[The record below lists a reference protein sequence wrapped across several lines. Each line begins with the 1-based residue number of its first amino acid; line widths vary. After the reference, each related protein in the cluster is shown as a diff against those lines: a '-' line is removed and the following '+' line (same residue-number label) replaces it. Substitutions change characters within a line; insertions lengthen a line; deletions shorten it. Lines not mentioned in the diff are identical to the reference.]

1 MPNRLQLK
9 RGNGGPGNVF
19 YAGEPLYDQTGKTL
33 YVGDT
38 GGTGTGAGSS
48 VASNA
53 TYMASLEMLYKSSAA
68 DSGTVRFYEDTDNG
82 VHYIALAA
90 PTTVTANTTLRLPDG
105 AGSANQVLKTDGSG
119 NLSWVNQADTSSFV
133 TASSTTTF
141 TNKTFDTAGT
151 GNVFRINGT
160 QVSAVTGTGSAV
172 LASSPSLT
180 TPTIGSAG
188 ANFSGSTSGTTA
200 LLASAAASGSLTLP
214 AGTDTLIGKATTDTL
229 TNKTF
234 DTAGTGNVF
243 RINGTQVSAVTGTGS
258 AVLASSP
265 TLTSATL
272 TTPTVGSAGASFS
285 GSTSG
290 TTALLAS
297 ATASGTLT
305 LPAGT
310 DTLIGKATTDTLTN
324 KTFDTAGTGNVF
336 RISGTQVSAVTG
348 TGSAVLAS
356 SPSLTTPTIGSAGA
370 NFTGSTSGTTALV
383 ASAAASGTLT
393 LPAGTHTL
401 IGRATTDTLTNK
413 TFDANGT
420 GNSLSNVEV
429 ADFAGSAII
438 TAAEGVSGNNND
450 TSIPTTAAVKAYV
463 DAVDVTTSLAGDSGT
478 GTVSTAQTL
487 TINGTASEVETSVS
501 GQTITIGLPNNVTIG
516 NDLTVNGNLRVV
528 GTAVTFETQTVR
540 VEDRLLELGLIN
552 NAAPTVATTWDTGVA
567 FNYFQTS
574 AKKSGVIWLNNQ
586 FMAMLSEITEVGD
599 TGTADPQITAT
610 AYAPIASGG
619 LYIGGIASGNEVI
632 NSSQAAVNLTF
643 DGGTY

>member
-1 MPNRLQLK
+1 M
-9 RGNGGPGNVF
+9 
-19 YAGEPLYDQTGKTL
+19 
-33 YVGDT
+33 
-38 GGTGTGAGSS
+38 
-48 VASNA
+48 
-53 TYMASLEMLYKSSAA
+53 
-68 DSGTVRFYEDTDNG
+68 
-82 VHYIALAA
+82 
-90 PTTVTANTTLRLPDG
+90 
-105 AGSANQVLKTDGSG
+105 
-119 NLSWVNQADTSSFV
+119 
-133 TASSTTTF
+133 
-141 TNKTFDTAGT
+141 
-151 GNVFRINGT
+151 
-160 QVSAVTGTGSAV
+160 
-172 LASSPSLT
+172 
-180 TPTIGSAG
+180 
-188 ANFSGSTSGTTA
+188 
-200 LLASAAASGSLTLP
+200 
-214 AGTDTLIGKATTDTL
+214 IGKATTDTL

-243 RINGTQVSAVTGTGS
+243 RINGTQITANTGTGS
-258 AVLASSP
+258 NVLASSP
-265 TLTSATL
+265 TLTSANL
-272 TTPTVGSAGASFS
+272 TVPVIAGTGATFT

-290 TTALLAS
+290 TTALVAT

-305 LPAGT
+305 LPAAT

-356 SPSLTTPTIGSAGA
+356 SPSLTTPTIGGAGA
-370 NFTGSTSGTTALV
+370 NFSGSTSGTTALV

-463 DAVDVTTSLAGDSGT
+463 DAVDVTTSIAGDSGT

-487 TINGTASEVETSVS
+487 TVSGTASEVETSVS

-516 NDLTVNGNLRVV
+516 NDLTVTRDLTVSGNLRVV

-586 FMAMLSEITEVGD
+586 FMAMLSEMTEVGD

-610 AYAPIASGG
+610 AYAPIATNG
-619 LYIGGIASGNEVI
+619 LYIGGIAAGNEVI

-643 DGGTY
+643 DGGSY

>member
-1 MPNRLQLK
+1 MANRLQLK

-38 GGTGTGAGSS
+38 GGTGAGAGSS

-53 TYMASLEMLYKSSAA
+53 TYLASLEMLYKSSAA
-68 DSGTVRFYEDTDNG
+68 DSGAIRFYEDTDNG
-82 VHYIALAA
+82 TNFITLKAPAA
-90 PTTVTANTTLRLPDG
+90 VTTNITLTLPDSDG
-105 AGSANQVLKTDGSG
+105 DANQVLKTDGSG
-119 NLSWVNQADTSSFV
+119 NLSWVTQTDTSSFV

-160 QVSAVTGTGSAV
+160 QITAVTGTGSAV
-172 LASSPSLT
+172 LATSPSLT

-200 LLASAAASGSLTLP
+200 LA
-214 AGTDTLIGKATTDTL
+214 
-229 TNKTF
+229 
-234 DTAGTGNVF
+234 
-243 RINGTQVSAVTGTGS
+243 
-258 AVLASSP
+258 
-265 TLTSATL
+265 
-272 TTPTVGSAGASFS
+272 
-285 GSTSG
+285 
-290 TTALLAS
+290 AS

-310 DTLIGKATTDTLTN
+310 DTLIGRATTDTLTN

-348 TGSAVLAS
+348 TGSAVLAT

-370 NFTGSTSGTTALV
+370 NFTGSTSGTTALL
-383 ASAAASGTLT
+383 ASATASGSLT

-401 IGRATTDTLTNK
+401 IGKATTDTLTNK

-420 GNSLSNVEV
+420 GNSISNLEV
-429 ADFAGSAII
+429 ADFAGSALI

-463 DAVDVTTSLAGDSGT
+463 DAVDVTTSIAGDSGT

-487 TINGTASEVETSVS
+487 TVSGTANEVETSVS
-501 GQTITIGLPNNVTIG
+501 GQTITIGLPNNVTIT
-516 NDLTVNGNLRVV
+516 NDLTVSGNLRVV

-586 FMAMLSEITEVGD
+586 FMAMLSEMSEVGD

-610 AYAPIASGG
+610 AYAPIATNG
-619 LYIGGIASGNEVI
+619 LYIGGIAAGNEVI

-643 DGGTY
+643 DGGSY

>member
-1 MPNRLQLK
+1 MANRLQLK

-38 GGTGTGAGSS
+38 GGTGAGAGSS

-53 TYMASLEMLYKSSAA
+53 TYLASLEMLYKSSAA
-68 DSGTVRFYEDTDNG
+68 DSGAIRFYEDTDNG
-82 VHYIALAA
+82 TNFITLKAPAA
-90 PTTVTANTTLRLPDG
+90 VTTNITLTLPDSDG
-105 AGSANQVLKTDGSG
+105 DANQVLKTDGSG
-119 NLSWVNQADTSSFV
+119 NLSWVTQTDTSSFV

-160 QVSAVTGTGSAV
+160 QITAVTGTGSAV
-172 LASSPSLT
+172 LAT
-180 TPTIGSAG
+180 
-188 ANFSGSTSGTTA
+188 
-200 LLASAAASGSLTLP
+200 
-214 AGTDTLIGKATTDTL
+214 
-229 TNKTF
+229 
-234 DTAGTGNVF
+234 
-243 RINGTQVSAVTGTGS
+243 
-258 AVLASSP
+258 
-265 TLTSATL
+265 
-272 TTPTVGSAGASFS
+272 
-285 GSTSG
+285 
-290 TTALLAS
+290 
-297 ATASGTLT
+297 
-305 LPAGT
+305 
-310 DTLIGKATTDTLTN
+310 
-324 KTFDTAGTGNVF
+324 
-336 RISGTQVSAVTG
+336 
-348 TGSAVLAS
+348 

-370 NFTGSTSGTTALV
+370 NFTGSTSGTTALL
-383 ASAAASGTLT
+383 ASATASGSLT

-401 IGRATTDTLTNK
+401 IGKATTDTLTNK

-420 GNSLSNVEV
+420 GNSISNLEV
-429 ADFAGSAII
+429 ADFAGSALI

-463 DAVDVTTSLAGDSGT
+463 DAVDVTTSIAGDSGT

-487 TINGTASEVETSVS
+487 TVSGTANEVETSVS
-501 GQTITIGLPNNVTIG
+501 GQTITIGLPNNVTIT
-516 NDLTVNGNLRVV
+516 NDLTVSGNLRVV

-586 FMAMLSEITEVGD
+586 FMAMLSEMSEVGD

-610 AYAPIASGG
+610 AYAPIATNG
-619 LYIGGIASGNEVI
+619 LYIGGIAAGNEVI

-643 DGGTY
+643 DGGSY

>member
-1 MPNRLQLK
+1 MANRLQLK
-9 RGNGGPGNVF
+9 RGTGAPGNVF
-19 YAGEPLYDQTGKTL
+19 YAGEPVYDQSGKTL
-33 YVGDT
+33 YIGDT

-53 TYMASLEMLYKSSAA
+53 TYLASLEMLYKSSAA
-68 DSGTVRFYEDTDNG
+68 DSGTIRFYEDTDNG
-82 VHYIALAA
+82 VNYIALSSPVAV
-90 PTTVTANTTLRLPDG
+90 TTNTTLRLPDG
-105 AGSANQVLKTDGSG
+105 AGSPNQVLKTDGSG
-119 NLSWVNQADTSSFV
+119 NLAWVDQSSTAGFV
-133 TASSTTTF
+133 TAGSTTTF

-160 QVSAVTGTGSAV
+160 QITAVTGTGSAV
-172 LASSPSLT
+172 LATSPSLT
-180 TPTIGSAG
+180 TPIIGSAG
-188 ANFSGSTSGTTA
+188 ANFSGTTGVTTI
-200 LLASAAASGSLTLP
+200 AASGTASGVLTLP
-214 AGTDTLIGKATTDTL
+214 AATDTLIGKATTDTL

-258 AVLASSP
+258 VVLASSP
-265 TLTSATL
+265 SL
-272 TTPTVGSAGASFS
+272 TTPTIGTTGANFS

-290 TTALLAS
+290 TTALVAS
-297 ATASGTLT
+297 ATASGSLT
-305 LPAGT
+305 LPAAT

-336 RISGTQVSAVTG
+336 RINGTQITANTG
-348 TGSAVLAS
+348 TGSNVLAS

-370 NFTGSTSGTTALV
+370 NFSGSTSGTTIIL
-383 ASAAASGTLT
+383 ASATASGSLT
-393 LPAGTHTL
+393 LPAATDTL
-401 IGRATTDTLTNK
+401 IGKATTDTLTNK

-438 TAAEGVSGNNND
+438 TAAEGVGSNNND

-463 DAVDVTTSLAGDSGT
+463 DAVDVTTSLAADSGT

-487 TINGTASEVETSVS
+487 TVSGTANEIKTTVS
-501 GQTITIGLPNNVTIG
+501 GQTVTVGLATNVTIS

-528 GTAVTFETQTVR
+528 GTAVTFEVSTVR
-540 VEDRLLELGLIN
+540 VEDRLIELGLIN
-552 NAAPTVATTWDTGVA
+552 NAAPTATTTWDTGVA

-586 FMAMLSEITEVGD
+586 FMAILSEISESAS
-599 TGTADPQITAT
+599 TGNDDPQITPT
-610 AYAPIASGG
+610 AYATVAAGG
-619 LYIGGIASGNEVI
+619 LYIGGIAAGNEVI

-643 DGGTY
+643 DGGSY

>member
-1 MPNRLQLK
+1 MANRLQIK
-9 RGNGGPGNVF
+9 RGTGAPGNVF
-19 YAGEPLYDQTGKTL
+19 YAGEPIYDQTGKTL

-48 VASNA
+48 VASNT
-53 TYMASLEMLYKSSAA
+53 TYLASLEMLYKASSA
-68 DSGTVRFYEDTDNG
+68 DSGAIRFYEDTDNG
-82 VHYIALAA
+82 VHYVALAA
-90 PTTVTANTTLRLPDG
+90 PTAVTANVTLRLPDG
-105 AGSANQVLKTDGSG
+105 VGSPDQVLKTDGSG
-119 NLSWVNQADTSSFV
+119 NLSWVNQTSTAGLV
-133 TASSTTTF
+133 TAGSVTTF

-172 LASSPSLT
+172 LDSSPSLT
-180 TPTIGSAG
+180 TPTIGTAG
-188 ANFSGSTSGTTA
+188 ANFSGSTSGTTVI
-200 LLASAAASGSLTLP
+200 LASATASGSLTLP
-214 AGTDTLIGKATTDTL
+214 AATDTLIGKATTDTL

-243 RINGTQVSAVTGTGS
+243 RINGTQITANTGTGS
-258 AVLASSP
+258 NVLASSP
-265 TLTSATL
+265 TLTSANL
-272 TTPTVGSAGASFS
+272 TVPVIAGTGATFT

-297 ATASGTLT
+297 ATASGSLT
-305 LPAGT
+305 LPAAT
-310 DTLIGKATTDTLTN
+310 DTLIGK
-324 KTFDTAGTGNVF
+324 
-336 RISGTQVSAVTG
+336 
-348 TGSAVLAS
+348 
-356 SPSLTTPTIGSAGA
+356 
-370 NFTGSTSGTTALV
+370 
-383 ASAAASGTLT
+383 
-393 LPAGTHTL
+393 
-401 IGRATTDTLTNK
+401 ATTDTLTNK

-438 TAAEGVSGNNND
+438 TAAEGVGSNNND

-487 TINGTASEVETSVS
+487 TVSGTANEIKTTVS
-501 GQTITIGLPNNVTIG
+501 GQTVTVGLTSSVTIA

-586 FMAMLSEITEVGD
+586 FMAMLSEMTEVGD

-610 AYAPIASGG
+610 AYAPIATNG
-619 LYIGGIASGNEVI
+619 LYIGGIAAGNEVI

-643 DGGTY
+643 DGGSY